1 MIDFK
6 REVAINCINL
16 IKVNQT
22 IGLGAGSTVAKLI
35 DQFQLET
42 ELSKSLTFISSSFKT
57 KLYLLE
63 KGLKLGNYLTNP
75 NIDFYFDGCDCFDA
89 KLNALKS
96 GGGIHTH
103 EKIMAV
109 SAKEFILIGD
119 ESKFTAT
126 FNKNVPLVLEILPEA
141 MPFIK
146 EKLKILYP
154 DAEFVLRLS
163 NQKDGALIS
172 DNGNFLADLFFPI
185 FPNLRELNTDIK
197 MLPGI
202 VEHSLFYQLAKRA
215 IIASGNE
222 VKIMSI

>member
-1 MIDFK
+1 M
-6 REVAINCINL
+6 V
-16 IKVNQT
+16 
-22 IGLGAGSTVAKLI
+22 
-35 DQFQLET
+35 
-42 ELSKSLTFISSSFKT
+42 
-57 KLYLLE
+57 
-63 KGLKLGNYLTNP
+63 
-75 NIDFYFDGCDCFDA
+75 
-89 KLNALKS
+89 
-96 GGGIHTH
+96 
-103 EKIMAV
+103 V
-109 SAKEFILIGD
+109 SAREFILIGD
-119 ESKFTAT
+119 ESKFTPT

-172 DNGNFLADLFFPI
+172 DNGNFLADLYFPI

-222 VKIMSI
+222 VKIMSN